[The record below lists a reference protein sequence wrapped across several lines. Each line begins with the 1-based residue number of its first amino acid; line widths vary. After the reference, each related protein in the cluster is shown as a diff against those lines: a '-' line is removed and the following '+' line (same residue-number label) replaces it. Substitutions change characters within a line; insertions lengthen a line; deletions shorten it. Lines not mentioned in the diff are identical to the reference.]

1 MDKNHKEQKQVGEV
15 PPTENFVYEGDVRLG
30 KQ

>member
-15 PPTENFVYEGDVRLG
+15 PTENFFYEGDVRLG